1 MNNTNPETTTTLLE
15 KLRNKLGTM
24 IEKIIVHCGGSHVD
38 EIVATAIAEAI
49 LPKAV
54 PVYRRDPEDSE
65 LADANVLV
73 LDVGGVHDPDFRNFD
88 HHQLDR
94 SAAPACAFSLLAT
107 FLGMDEALSSFY
119 PWYNA
124 WKTIDSKG
132 PFAWAKAAGVNW
144 EAAKPLIS
152 PVSDATH
159 RMWEKAS
166 GDKPVNPELVETLA
180 EIGRDILLGADEFTA
195 FCIKADSENLLQ
207 EFNGVKVLITD
218 AWFTAKESQWFAD
231 AYMKARGI
239 QGGVIVSKDDRGPG
253 RSFFRRQD
261 DPRVDFSKCAGESYT
276 SFAHQGGFILKTKAL
291 DQGMVCEV
299 MDKAVLTA

>member
-1 MNNTNPETTTTLLE
+1 MNNTNPETTTLIAR
-15 KLRNKLGTM
+15 LRNKLGTM
-24 IEKIIVHCGGSHVD
+24 IEKIVVHCGGSHVD

-88 HHQLDR
+88 HHQRGRDE
-94 SAAPACAFSLLAT
+94 APECAFSLLAT
-107 FLGMDEALSSFY
+107 FLGMDKALSAFY

-124 WKTIDSKG
+124 WKTIDAKG
-132 PFAWAKAAGVNW
+132 PFAWAKASGVDW
-144 EAAKPLIS
+144 EAAKPLLS

-218 AWFTAKESQWFAD
+218 AWFTAKESQRFAD

-253 RSFFRRQD
+253 RAFFRRQD
-261 DPRVDFSKCAGESYT
+261 DERIDFSRCAGKEYC
-276 SFAHQGGFILKTKAL
+276 SFAHPGGFILKTTGPDKG
-291 DQGMVCEV
+291 QVCEV
-299 MDKAVLTA
+299 IPDARVG